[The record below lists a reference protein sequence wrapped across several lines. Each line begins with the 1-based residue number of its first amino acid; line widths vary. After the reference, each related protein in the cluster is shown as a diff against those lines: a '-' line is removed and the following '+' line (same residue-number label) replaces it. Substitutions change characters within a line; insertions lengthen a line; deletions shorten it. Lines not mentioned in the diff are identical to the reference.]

1 MKNIIT
7 FAIILLSLAGYA
19 QEDKG
24 YRIEGNKVVKVG
36 GTKAAKAEPI
46 ATGLV
51 YTSRGIDYPV
61 MQSSRGSYFV
71 VRVSKKS
78 GKEYKQYLKIN
89 N

>member
-1 MKNIIT
+1 MRDMIT
-7 FAIILLSLAGYA
+7 IAIILLSLAGFA

-36 GTKAAKAEPI
+36 GTKAAKQEPI
-46 ATGLV
+46 STGLV
-51 YTSRGIDYPV
+51 YTSRGVDYPV
-61 MQSSRGSYFV
+61 MKSSRGAYFV

-89 N
+89 Q